1 MRISSGIT
9 HVSSS
14 TTFSLPLFAQLRS
27 ACMGSV
33 THNILHV
40 PSPGAMSCIIEE
52 NLQVC
57 LLTCFMT
64 QLFQLK

>member
-1 MRISSGIT
+1 MCSSEGRLWEFQVAPPMFL
-9 HVSSS
+9 HQRLS
-14 TTFSLPLFAQLRS
+14 AQLRS

-40 PSPGAMSCIIEE
+40 PSPGVMSCIIEE

-57 LLTCFMT
+57 F
-64 QLFQLK
+64 